1 VNEKECWVDDLL
13 ISPEIA
19 RGFFPSMAKP
29 NKVMDVRLVRGQGH
43 PRICEYLV
51 LSEFDIDSGSTVS
64 HRTFNS
70 FIHNSA
76 IRVIC

>member
-1 VNEKECWVDDLL
+1 
-13 ISPEIA
+13 
-19 RGFFPSMAKP
+19 
-29 NKVMDVRLVRGQGH
+29 
-43 PRICEYLV
+43 LV